1 MDKTKKYPLV
11 VLDTNVLISGL
22 CRYENSPSYKIL
34 KYIQQGTL
42 PLALNH
48 KLYLEYESVLNRATI
63 LKLIGATPEEISMI
77 LDALIALARES
88 EPWYLWRP
96 NLRDESDNFILELAV
111 STSAI
116 LITKNLDDFKSGE
129 LKFPELV
136 VMSPQKY
143 CTHYL
148 ED

>member
-22 CRYENSPSYKIL
+22 CRYEDSPSYKIL
-34 KYIQQGTL
+34 KYIQRGTI

-48 KLYLEYESVLNRATI
+48 KLYLEYESVLNRDAI
-63 LKLIGATPEEISMI
+63 LSLIGAEPEEISMI

-129 LKFPELV
+129 LKFPELA
-136 VMSPQKY
+136 VMSPQNY
-143 CTHYL
+143 CTRYL
-148 ED
+148 EE